1 MAQWPQFITQ
11 SFNSALAIDP
21 TGKDESVFHGPYTRL
36 LYSLFSL
43 DGLYEIAPK
52 YKFQGTQ
59 DAFELVTIFVV
70 EPQRH
75 PVFFI
80 EVRPS
85 ASLPYDSKRE
95 EADNQMRRR
104 VRDLRV
110 NLTIP
115 VLYGVSAFGTR
126 LSFYR
131 YDTGSQVL
139 TPEQILVHPTR
150 LTDVAPAD
158 RWNCDVL
165 QADGA
170 QRLRE
175 VVEQVKQMCARI

>member
-43 DGLYEIAPK
+43 DGPYEIAPR
-52 YKFQGTQ
+52 YKFQGAQ
-59 DAFELVTIFVV
+59 DAFELTTIFLV

>member
-21 TGKDESVFHGPYTRL
+21 TGKDESSILFDGP
-36 LYSLFSL
+36 
-43 DGLYEIAPK
+43 YEIAPR
-52 YKFQGTQ
+52 YKFQGAQ
-59 DAFELVTIFVV
+59 DAFELTTIFLV

-139 TPEQILVHPTR
+139 TPE
-150 LTDVAPAD
+150 
-158 RWNCDVL
+158 
-165 QADGA
+165 
-170 QRLRE
+170 
-175 VVEQVKQMCARI
+175 